1 MQLAQRLNSVTEPQT
16 IKMAKMSR
24 ELKAKGIN
32 IIDLSLG
39 EPDFKTP
46 EHICNAAIKAINE
59 GYTKYPPVV
68 GIPELLEAICTKL
81 KRDNNLEYATNEI
94 MVSTGAKQSLY
105 NAVMSIVDPGDEV
118 LIPTPYW
125 VTYASQVQL
134 AGGIVKYLACGIEQ
148 DFKLT
153 PQQLEAGITSRTKL
167 FIYSSPCNPSGS
179 FYTREELAGLAEV
192 FKRHP
197 QIVIISDEIY
207 EYINYTGR
215 HESIAQ
221 FEELKNRVVVIN
233 GMSKGFAMTGWR
245 LGYMAAPR
253 EIIQGCERLQGQVTS
268 GANSITQRAAVTAL
282 LSDLAPT
289 YKMVE
294 AFRQRRDYVIGA
306 LKKMPGIKINQPE
319 GAFYAFPDI
328 SSFFG
333 KKMGDTLINDADDM
347 SMYLL
352 NEAHVATVCGSAFGD
367 NKCIRISFATS
378 MTNLMEAMDRIKEAL
393 KIQEPIPLNP

>member
-16 IKMAKMSR
+16 IKMAKLSR

-32 IIDLSLG
+32 IVDLSLG

-46 EHICNAAIKAINE
+46 EFICAAATKAMND
-59 GYTKYPPVV
+59 GYTKYPPVC
-68 GIPELLEAICTKL
+68 GFPELLEAISLKL
-81 KRDNNLEYATNEI
+81 KRDNNLDYAPNEI
-94 MVSTGAKQSLY
+94 IVSTGAKQSLY
-105 NAVMSIVDPGDEV
+105 NAIMCLVDPGDEV
-118 LIPTPYW
+118 LIPTPFW

-134 AGGIVKYLACGIEQ
+134 AGGIVKNIYCGIDT
-148 DFKLT
+148 DFKVT
-153 PQQLEAGITSRTKL
+153 PEQLEASITSKTKL

-179 FYTREELAGLAEV
+179 LYTAEELAALAEV

-207 EYINYTGR
+207 EYINYVGR

-221 FEELKNRVVVIN
+221 FTELKNRVIVVN

-245 LGYMAAPR
+245 LGYLAGPR
-253 EIIQGCERLQGQVTS
+253 EIIQACERLQAQVTS
-268 GANSITQRAAVTAL
+268 GANSITQRAAITAL
-282 LSDLAPT
+282 TGDLAPT

-294 AFRQRRDYVIGA
+294 AFKQRKDYVIGA
-306 LKKMPGIKINQPE
+306 LKKMDGVKSNNPQ

-333 KKMGDTLINDADDM
+333 KKYGETVIADDNDM
-347 SMYLL
+347 AMYLL

-367 NKCIRISFATS
+367 GNCIRLSFATS
-378 MTNLMEAMDRIKEAL
+378 MTNLMEAMERIAAAL
-393 KIQEPIPLNP
+393 KKLS

>member
-1 MQLAQRLNSVTEPQT
+1 MQLAERLKSVIEPQT
-16 IKMAKMSR
+16 IKMAKLSR

-39 EPDFKTP
+39 EPDFRTP
-46 EHICNAAIKAINE
+46 EHICTAAINALND
-59 GYTKYPPVV
+59 GYTKYTPVV
-68 GIPELLEAICTKL
+68 GIPDLLHAISLKL
-81 KRDNNLEYATNEI
+81 KRDNNLTYATNEI
-94 MVSTGAKQSLY
+94 IVSTGAKQSLY
-105 NAVMSIVDPGDEV
+105 NAIMCLVNPGDEV

-125 VTYASQVQL
+125 VTYAAQVQL
-134 AGGIVKYLACGIEQ
+134 AGGIVKNIHCGIDA

-153 PQQLEAGITSRTKL
+153 PEQLEASITPDTKL
-167 FIYSSPCNPSGS
+167 FIYSSPCNPTGS

-192 FKRHP
+192 FKKHP
-197 QIVIISDEIY
+197 QVAIISDEIY

-221 FEELKNRVVVIN
+221 FEELRDRVILIN

-245 LGYMAAPR
+245 LGYMAGPR
-253 EIIQGCERLQGQVTS
+253 EVIQACEKLQGQVTS
-268 GANSITQRAAVTAL
+268 ATCSITQRASVAAL
-282 LSDLAPT
+282 LGDLAPT

-306 LKKMPGIKINQPE
+306 LKKMPGVKSNDPQ

-333 KKMGDTLINDADDM
+333 KQYNGHAINNDDDM

-352 NEAHVATVCGSAFGD
+352 HEAHVATVCGSAFGD
-367 NKCIRISFATS
+367 NSCIRLSFATS
-378 MTNLMEAMDRIKEAL
+378 MTNLMGAMERMSAAL
-393 KIQEPIPLNP
+393 AMLS